1 MDERGARP
9 APITLFEAS
18 KPPATPIRRGAGSML
33 SIPIGNIAGDFRAVS
48 LNRRRRTATYEL
60 MVANETNGPLA
71 TFTYAV
77 TRTRPGDA
85 MTWNAITVPPLSSI
99 AVNVDF
105 GLPKRGLRQR
115 VVAELHSI
123 EAHLT
128 LEADP
133 PKVHPQGIARNFAI
147 VATGLLLLSLGAGAY
162 AAGRPQIVAL
172 AAPAE
177 VAGGKPFSVAYALGP
192 LGSAEYTVETP
203 DGIEIRHGRLPAR
216 EGAFALDLP
225 AKAVTSGYDLR
236 LVARN
241 RLGDSVRVAHIV
253 ALAPQLAGG
262 AGGRRAHVYK
272 VALQQDEVR
281 GGEPIVLDYKA
292 SAATGTVKLLDQ
304 DGTIRAEALL
314 NHRGNS
320 ILIAP
325 YVEADQDFRVVV
337 QASRGASH
345 AESSVALRILRTP
358 LPASDFAAASSP
370 GNVEPPADPAGIPV
384 DAEVQPG
391 ESGAPPIAAAPPGTK
406 TTGPI
411 AVPTREFIAGS
422 TIPVQIVRPEKGLRI
437 SLVSPLGEE
446 VQGVD
451 VTSGQ
456 QALTFPAPQVATAT
470 KYMIVAT
477 YARGYE
483 QETVIRPIVVRAR

>member
-18 KPPATPIRRGAGSML
+18 RPPATPVRRGAGSML
-33 SIPIGNIAGDFRAVS
+33 SIPIGNIAGDFRALS
-48 LNRRRRTATYEL
+48 LNRRRRSATYEL
-60 MVANETNGPLA
+60 MVANETHGPLA

-77 TRTRPGDA
+77 ARTRPGDA

-99 AVNVDF
+99 AITVDF
-105 GLPKRGLRQR
+105 SLPKHGIRQR
-115 VVAELHSI
+115 VVAELHAI
-123 EAHLT
+123 DAHLT

-133 PKVHPQGIARNFAI
+133 PKVHPQGIARRFAI
-147 VATGLLLLSLGAGAY
+147 VATGFLLFSLGAGAY
-162 AAGRPQIVAL
+162 AAGRPQVVAL

-177 VAGGKPFSVAYALGP
+177 VAAGKPFSVAYALGP
-192 LGSAEYTVETP
+192 LGNAEYTVETP
-203 DGIEIRHGRLPAR
+203 DGVEIRHGLLPAR
-216 EGAFALDLP
+216 EGAFDLNLP

-241 RLGDSVRVAHIV
+241 RLGDSVRIAHIV
-253 ALAPQLAGG
+253 ALAPQFAGG
-262 AGGRRAHVYK
+262 PGGHRARIYK

-281 GGEPIVLDYKA
+281 GGEPIVIDYKA
-292 SAATGTVKLLDQ
+292 SAATGTIKLLDQ
-304 DGTIRAEALL
+304 DGTVRAEALL

-325 YVEADQDFRVVV
+325 YVEADQDFRVVLL
-337 QASRGASH
+337 ANRGHSR
-345 AESSVALRILRTP
+345 AESSLALRILRTP
-358 LPASDFAAASSP
+358 LPASDFASAGSP
-370 GNVEPPADPAGIPV
+370 GNVAAPADPAEPPS
-384 DAEVQPG
+384 DAAVQPG
-391 ESGAPPIAAAPPGTK
+391 ESAAPPIAAAAPGTR

-411 AVPTREFIAGS
+411 AVPTVDFIAGS
-422 TIPVQIVRPEKGLRI
+422 SIPVEIVHPEKSLRI

-446 VQGVD
+446 VAGVD
-451 VTSGQ
+451 VATGQ
-456 QALTFPAPQVATAT
+456 QTLSFPAPQVATTT

-477 YARGYE
+477 YSRGYE

>member
-1 MDERGARP
+1 
-9 APITLFEAS
+9 
-18 KPPATPIRRGAGSML
+18 ML

-48 LNRRRRTATYEL
+48 LNSRRRTATYEL
-60 MVANETNGPLA
+60 MVANETQGPLA

-77 TRTRPGDA
+77 SRVRPGDA

-99 AVNVDF
+99 AITVDF
-105 GLPKRGLRQR
+105 GLPKRGVRQR
-115 VVAELHSI
+115 VVAELHAI
-123 EAHLT
+123 DAHLT

-133 PKVHPQGIARNFAI
+133 PKLHPQGLARRFAI
-147 VATGLLLLSLGAGAY
+147 VATGLLLVSLGAGAY
-162 AAGRPQIVAL
+162 AAGRPQVVAL

-192 LGSAEYTVETP
+192 LGNAEYTVETP
-203 DGIEIRHGRLPAR
+203 DGVEIRHGVLPAR
-216 EGAFALDLP
+216 EGAFNLDLP

-241 RLGDSVRVAHIV
+241 RLGDSVRIAHIV
-253 ALAPQLAGG
+253 ALAPEYAGG
-262 AGGRRAHVYK
+262 SGRHAARIYK
-272 VALQQDEVR
+272 LALQQDEVR
-281 GGEPIVLDYKA
+281 GGEPIVLDYKT
-292 SAATGTVKLLDQ
+292 SAPQGTVKLLDQ
-304 DGTIRAEALL
+304 DGTVRAEALI

-325 YVEADQDFRVVV
+325 YVEADQDFRVVL
-337 QASRGASH
+337 QTNRGASR
-345 AESSVALRILRTP
+345 AEQSVALRILRTP
-358 LPASDFAAASSP
+358 LPASDFASTGAGAP
-370 GNVEPPADPAGIPV
+370 GVAGSVPPPADPGELPV
-384 DAEVQPG
+384 DAGVEPG
-391 ESGAPPIAAAPPGTK
+391 ESAAPPIAAAPPGTK

-411 AVPTREFIAGS
+411 AVRSGDFVAGS
-422 TIPVQIVRPEKGLRI
+422 SIPVQIVRPEKSLRI

-451 VTSGQ
+451 VSTGQ
-456 QALTFPAPQVATAT
+456 QAITLPAPEVATAT

>member
-18 KPPATPIRRGAGSML
+18 RPPATPIRRGAGSML
-33 SIPIGNIAGDFRAVS
+33 SIPIGNIAGDFRAVT

-60 MVANETNGPLA
+60 MVANETHGPLA

-77 TRTRPGDA
+77 ARARPGDA

-99 AVNVDF
+99 AITVDF
-105 GLPKRGLRQR
+105 GLPKRGIRQR
-115 VVAELHSI
+115 VVAELHAI
-123 EAHLT
+123 DAHLT

-133 PKVHPQGIARNFAI
+133 PKLHPQGIARRFAI
-147 VATGLLLLSLGAGAY
+147 VATGFLLFSLGAGAY
-162 AAGRPQIVAL
+162 AAGRPQVVAL

-192 LGSAEYTVETP
+192 LGNAEYTVETP
-203 DGIEIRHGRLPAR
+203 DGVEIRHGRLPSR
-216 EGAFALDLP
+216 EGAFDLQLP

-236 LVARN
+236 LVASN

-253 ALAPQLAGG
+253 ALAPQFAGG
-262 AGGRRAHVYK
+262 AGGHHAHIYK
-272 VALQQDEVR
+272 MALQQDEVR

-292 SAATGTVKLLDQ
+292 SGATGTVKLLDQ
-304 DGTIRAEALL
+304 DGTVRAEALL

-325 YVEADQDFRVVV
+325 YVEADQDFRVVL
-337 QASRGASH
+337 QARRGLSR

-358 LPASDFAAASSP
+358 LPASDFASSGTP
-370 GNVEPPADPAGIPV
+370 GNVPAPIDPAQPPEDV
-384 DAEVQPG
+384 SVTPG
-391 ESGAPPIAAAPPGTK
+391 ESAAPPIAAAPPGTK

-411 AVPTREFIAGS
+411 AVPTGEFTAGS
-422 TIPVQIVRPEKGLRI
+422 TIAVQIVRPEKGLRV

-446 VQGVD
+446 VAGID
-451 VTSGQ
+451 VQSGQ
-456 QALTFPAPQVATAT
+456 QSLTFPAPQVATAT